1 MKQEKNDIQ
10 SKFDELKNKYVQ
22 DIQRQDNSAATL
34 SDKLLKAHKESND
47 LKKDLNDKSS
57 RLETMQLHLLE
68 IESKMDI
75 YKEQIFKINR
85 QKDD

>member
-57 RLETMQLHLLE
+57 SLYPNH
-68 IESKMDI
+68 I
-75 YKEQIFKINR
+75 
-85 QKDD
+85 

>member
-1 MKQEKNDIQ
+1 VKQEKNDIQ